1 MHTRLLPTH
10 KCTRSRVCDLLVCTE
25 TPHASSF
32 VTLLCVVS
40 AHRKKAKSG
49 KGGKGTDGEA
59 EGAGAA
65 AGGDDSAGEGKS
77 D

>member
-1 MHTRLLPTH
+1 
-10 KCTRSRVCDLLVCTE
+10 
-25 TPHASSF
+25 